1 MLKVGLL
8 RTTGI
13 TLEQEIH
20 LTGKKKNAIVNSAVY
35 KILLHGTKK
44 ASAAKQV
51 PEFLES
57 DYYEN

>member
-1 MLKVGLL
+1 M
-8 RTTGI
+8 
-13 TLEQEIH
+13 EQEIH